1 MLGPV
6 LEETTIA
13 LDNDVFTY
21 WRKGNGPILQAVSE
35 YIRKH
40 KSPPALPSV
49 TIFEAIYG
57 LRKKSDEQWN
67 LNQVIQ
73 QDLRRTQGFAAS
85 CTVLDFNYAAAEIA
99 AFVCGR
105 LSKNMS
111 KDLMR
116 DVFIASIAL
125 AHGHGIA
132 TWNRKDF
139 ELIAAN
145 LPPDYTILRIAT
157 WNR

>member
-1 MLGPV
+1 
-6 LEETTIA
+6 
-13 LDNDVFTY
+13 
-21 WRKGNGPILQAVSE
+21 
-35 YIRKH
+35 
-40 KSPPALPSV
+40 V

-57 LRKKSDEQWN
+57 LRKECDKQGN
-67 LNQVIQ
+67 LDQVTQ
-73 QDLRRTQGFAAS
+73 QDLRNIQNLAAS
-85 CTVLDFNYAAAEIA
+85 CPILDFNYTAAEIA

-116 DVFIASIAL
+116 DIFIASIAI
-125 AHGHGIA
+125 AHGYGIA

-139 ELIAAN
+139 KLIAEN
-145 LPPDYTILRIAT
+145 LSPDYSVLRIAT

>member
-1 MLGPV
+1 MLGLV
-6 LEETTIA
+6 LDETPIA
-13 LDNDVFTY
+13 LDNDVFTS
-21 WRKGNGPILQAVSE
+21 WRKGNRPLSQAISD

-49 TIFEAIYG
+49 TVFEAVYG
-57 LRKKSDEQWN
+57 CRKRCDKQGRLDQ
-67 LNQVIQ
+67 ITQ
-73 QDLRRTQGFAAS
+73 QDLRRTQELAAS
-85 CTVLDFNYAAAEIA
+85 CAILDFNYAAAEIA

-125 AHGHGIA
+125 AHGHGVA

-139 ELIAAN
+139 EIIAAN
-145 LPPDYTILRIAT
+145 LPPENTILRVAA